1 MRNIF
6 RPRVLIAVG
15 SALGLLAAVA
25 VAGAL
30 LRSQPRSSASS
41 APERTSH
48 DAAAATTTSTLP
60 ATTTT
65 TTPALVQPPP
75 ATLPPLPSGGLGQ
88 GSSGP
93 VVAAYQQR
101 LTDVH
106 FDPGPVDGHYG
117 QDMAYAVDALQ
128 KLFGLP
134 VNGRIGL
141 AEAIALTNFRYPE
154 PLVPN
159 GEPNRTEIDVSK
171 QVLTLYAGGQVRLI
185 TTMSSGS
192 GEHYCYT
199 DKYRPVRVCENAY
212 TPSGRYTYTRFVSGW
227 DTSPLGHLYN
237 PFYFNGGIAVHGYP
251 SVPNSPASHGCVR
264 IPMDIANYFH
274 TLVNKGDPVYVLG
287 GSDGPG
293 NVTYTPIPTAPP
305 TTAPPAT
312 PPPPAPPAALPAPPP
327 PSAAPKG
334 APPTA
339 TPTPKP

>member
-15 SALGLLAAVA
+15 AALGLLAAVA
-25 VAGAL
+25 VVGAL
-30 LRSQPRSSASS
+30 MRSEPRSGAST

-48 DAAAATTTSTLP
+48 KAASTTTSSTLP
-60 ATTTT
+60 PTTTT
-65 TTPALVQPPP
+65 TRPQLVQPAP
-75 ATLPPLPSGGLGQ
+75 ALLPPLPDGGLHQ

-101 LTDVH
+101 LVDVH
-106 FDPGPVDGHYG
+106 FDPGPVDGRYG
-117 QDMAYAVDALQ
+117 SDMAYAVTALQ

-134 VNGRIGL
+134 RNGNLGGPEAMLL
-141 AEAIALTNFRYPE
+141 ANFHYPA
-154 PLVPN
+154 PLAAD

-171 QVLTLYAGGQVRLI
+171 QVLILYTNYQVRLI
-185 TTMSSGS
+185 TTMASGS

-199 DKYRPVRVCENAY
+199 DKNRPVRVCENAY

-227 DTSPLGHLYN
+227 DSSPLGHLYN

-251 SVPNSPASHGCVR
+251 SVPSSPASHGCVR
-264 IPMDIANYFH
+264 IPMDIAQYFH
-274 TLVNKGDPVYVLG
+274 TLVNKGDPVYVFG

-293 NVTYTPIPTAPP
+293 PVSYTPIPTAPP
-305 TTAPPAT
+305 TTAPTAAPVPPPAAPAAPPAT
-312 PPPPAPPAALPAPPP
+312 P
-327 PSAAPKG
+327 STAAPAG
-334 APPTA
+334 TPPTA